1 MIKRFGIYIMLIKL
15 GCKVNAF
22 SRVYR
27 NLKIRN
33 CFVLTILFASSLTSM
48 YYNEYVLHPI
58 CLLEHG
64 PPSDNLPESRKET

>member
-33 CFVLTILFASSLTSM
+33 CFVLTILFGLSLTPTHYS
-48 YYNEYVLHPI
+48 EYALYPI
-58 CLLEHG
+58 YLLEHVL
-64 PPSDNLPESRKET
+64 PSDNLPESRKET